1 MESSGNFDR
10 FSIDEDDDDLEDD
23 FSSGSMSFNGRLV
36 ISGDPIMYSSVG
48 SPGKILTVSI
58 HNMRFEVELSL
69 SFVTLFVIFIGSY
82 RDSKKIRQWIPVEK
96 VYPTC

>member
-36 ISGDPIMYSSVG
+36 ISGDPAMYPSLIPSLG
-48 SPGKILTVSI
+48 SPGKINSI
-58 HNMRFEVELSL
+58 NS
-69 SFVTLFVIFIGSY
+69 
-82 RDSKKIRQWIPVEK
+82 
-96 VYPTC
+96 

>member
-23 FSSGSMSFNGRLV
+23 FCSGSTSFNGRLV

-48 SPGKILTVSI
+48 SPGKINSI
-58 HNMRFEVELSL
+58 NS
-69 SFVTLFVIFIGSY
+69 
-82 RDSKKIRQWIPVEK
+82 
-96 VYPTC
+96 